1 MSVVIDNITKTI
13 TLTFK
18 DGKVYTMSISEWAY
32 AISHPKKLD

>member
-1 MSVVIDNITKTI
+1 VTVVIDNINKLV

-18 DGKVYTMSISEWAY
+18 DGHAYTISLTEWAY